1 MEVVAGRLDWFYTP
15 AASVVSLI
23 KDGRLKGLAVSS
35 KIRMSQLPDLPT
47 AAEAGLAQAEYV
59 FWVGLLVPR
68 KTPRPAVNKLNEE
81 TRKVL
86 GSAELRERFRQ
97 LGAEP
102 LPMKPAELDAFLA
115 SDTEATGRIVKAAN
129 IKPQ

>member
-1 MEVVAGRLDWFYTP
+1 VEVVAGRLDWFYTP

-35 KIRMSQLPDLPT
+35 KSRMPQLPDLLT
-47 AAEAGLAQAEYV
+47 AAEAGWSQAEYV

-68 KTPRPAVNKLNEE
+68 RTPRPAVDRLNEE
-81 TRKVL
+81 TLKVL
-86 GSAELRERFRQ
+86 ASADVRERFRQ

-102 LPMKPAELDAFLA
+102 LPMKPAALDAFLV